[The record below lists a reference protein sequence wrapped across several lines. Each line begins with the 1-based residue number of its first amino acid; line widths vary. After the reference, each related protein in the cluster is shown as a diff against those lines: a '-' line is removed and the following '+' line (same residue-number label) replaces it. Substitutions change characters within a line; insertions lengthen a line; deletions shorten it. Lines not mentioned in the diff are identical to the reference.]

1 MGTPPVMHCK
11 SNWQEIDETV
21 LRWPLKCHRYTECT
35 LSDHFSMYTHK
46 SICGT
51 IEMPSS
57 NKINNGLGGW
67 RQKTY
72 CTVRSVSTV
81 SSSFHFL
88 LSLPTL
94 FFFNFILFSHYL
106 LLSAGPLIYRTL
118 QHSHPPPISLCVLSF
133 LSPGSCGAVWA
144 STVWGNCSSL
154 SSWWRA
160 SINGTAAFLSLLC
173 LCCSVSHH
181 LTLEKTRELKTHL
194 PFCRYLTEY
203 LPSGFHLKDPALFTY
218 TSSVRLLALCPA
230 VICPFCLLSSLPSG
244 CLFPLCVSPWT
255 TCWPCHSGFHAS
267 CVSDCCKGE
276 IAVL

>member
-94 FFFNFILFSHYL
+94 FFFLTLFCFLIIFFCLLALWYIGLYSTVPPPPHLFVCPKFLVTGKLWCCVGVHGLRQLQLSFILMAL
-106 LLSAGPLIYRTL
+106 LL
-118 QHSHPPPISLCVLSF
+118 
-133 LSPGSCGAVWA
+133 
-144 STVWGNCSSL
+144 SSL
-154 SSWWRA
+154 SSVFV
-160 SINGTAAFLSLLC
+160 AAYHII
-173 LCCSVSHH
+173 SH
-181 LTLEKTRELKTHL
+181 
-194 PFCRYLTEY
+194 
-203 LPSGFHLKDPALFTY
+203 
-218 TSSVRLLALCPA
+218 
-230 VICPFCLLSSLPSG
+230 
-244 CLFPLCVSPWT
+244 
-255 TCWPCHSGFHAS
+255 
-267 CVSDCCKGE
+267 
-276 IAVL
+276 

>member
-94 FFFNFILFSHYL
+94 FFLNFILFSHYL

-118 QHSHPPPISLCVLSF
+118 QHSPPPPPHLFVCPKFLVTGKLWCCVGVHGLRQLQLSF
-133 LSPGSCGAVWA
+133 ILMEG
-144 STVWGNCSSL
+144 L
-154 SSWWRA
+154 
-160 SINGTAAFLSLLC
+160 
-173 LCCSVSHH
+173 H
-181 LTLEKTRELKTHL
+181 
-194 PFCRYLTEY
+194 
-203 LPSGFHLKDPALFTY
+203 
-218 TSSVRLLALCPA
+218 
-230 VICPFCLLSSLPSG
+230 
-244 CLFPLCVSPWT
+244 
-255 TCWPCHSGFHAS
+255 
-267 CVSDCCKGE
+267 
-276 IAVL
+276 

>member
-118 QHSHPPPISLCVLSF
+118 QHSHPPHLFVCPKFLVTGKLWCCVGVHGLRQLQLSF
-133 LSPGSCGAVWA
+133 ILMALLL
-144 STVWGNCSSL
+144 SSL
-154 SSWWRA
+154 SSVFV
-160 SINGTAAFLSLLC
+160 AAYHII
-173 LCCSVSHH
+173 SH
-181 LTLEKTRELKTHL
+181 
-194 PFCRYLTEY
+194 
-203 LPSGFHLKDPALFTY
+203 
-218 TSSVRLLALCPA
+218 
-230 VICPFCLLSSLPSG
+230 
-244 CLFPLCVSPWT
+244 
-255 TCWPCHSGFHAS
+255 
-267 CVSDCCKGE
+267 
-276 IAVL
+276 